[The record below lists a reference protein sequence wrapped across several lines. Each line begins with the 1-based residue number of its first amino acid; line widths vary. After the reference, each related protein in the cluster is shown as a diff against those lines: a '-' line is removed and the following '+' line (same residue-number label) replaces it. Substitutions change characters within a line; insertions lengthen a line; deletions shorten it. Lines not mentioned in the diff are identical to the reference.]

1 MTACYCD
8 VGDWPRLYAA
18 SRPMARATH
27 KCSECGRTIQPRER
41 YERVRAIWGNEP
53 PETFKTC
60 CYCLAMRDLLEVHA
74 KCFCWLHRSLRDDI
88 DSWVLENGW
97 RANGLAFALG
107 RLEVERRRDCA

>member
-1 MTACYCD
+1 
-8 VGDWPRLYAA
+8 
-18 SRPMARATH
+18 
-27 KCSECGRTIQPRER
+27 
-41 YERVRAIWGNEP
+41 
-53 PETFKTC
+53 
-60 CYCLAMRDLLEVHA
+60 MRDLLEVHA